1 MDLGERKK
9 LNSMTND
16 MVDAAL
22 NSKTKLSY
30 EGSDVDVENIDGL
43 KEQHQIEEDNKEA
56 VKLAW

>member
-16 MVDAAL
+16 MVESAL

-30 EGSDVDVENIDGL
+30 EGNDVDVENVDGL
-43 KEQHQIEEDNKEA
+43 KEQHQIEEDNK
-56 VKLAW
+56 